1 MYLLFS
7 KKTSNNLLKIDSM
20 DFRTLELNISQLS
33 KCISKSKFNKYS
45 DSRKAEY
52 QVSLVK
58 LFSLLQ
64 SEDFSI
70 LNPTQLVDK
79 KKIVDFIF
87 ESIQYL
93 DNSTLTIIPYEI
105 VYCLE
110 SALDECIPNNK
121 FIVVT
126 SLSNQITSYSI
137 NGNLA
142 LNKPIYQLIDSQYNI
157 NFEYKLIQITLPR
170 YYVHDYLANAVL
182 YHELGHFVDLYFA
195 ISQSIVNTLV
205 LTGKI
210 PNDFNNPLY
219 YRSLRHN
226 MEYFADIFAAQYIG
240 KASNYFLD
248 YIAHKAPD
256 SNTHPATDLRL
267 EKVDKFLNNDT
278 SDLEIEDIKKYTLAR
293 SGFNLEIKHVELS
306 IDDFFS
312 LIPYEITNQ
321 TELHSIFL
329 TGWNAWL
336 ENPNKLKT
344 DFDNDTAYKI
354 INNLIEKSI
363 SNFIVVDSWNK

>member
-1 MYLLFS
+1 
-7 KKTSNNLLKIDSM
+7 M

-33 KCISKSKFNKYS
+33 RCLSKSKFNKYA
-45 DSRKAEY
+45 DSRKADY
-52 QVSLVK
+52 QKALVH
-58 LFSLLQ
+58 LLDLIQ
-64 SEDFSI
+64 KENLST
-70 LNPTQLVDK
+70 LNADQLADK

-110 SALDECIPNNK
+110 NALNEWIPDNK

-126 SLSNQITSYSI
+126 SLSNEILSYSI

-142 LNKPIYQLIDSQYNI
+142 LNKPIYQLIESQYNI

-182 YHELGHFVDLYFA
+182 YHELGHFIDFHFN
-195 ISQSIVNTLV
+195 ISEAIVNDLV
-205 LTGKI
+205 LTGTLDFKNRELNQKI
-210 PNDFNNPLY
+210 YNHY
-219 YRSLRHN
+219 C
-226 MEYFADIFAAQYIG
+226 EYFADIFAAQYIG

-256 SNTHPATDLRL
+256 SSTHPATDKRL
-267 EKVDKFLNNDT
+267 DKVDKFLNNVN
-278 SDLEIEDIKKYTLAR
+278 SDEEIENIKKYTLAR
-293 SGFNLEIKHVELS
+293 SGFNLEIKHIELP
-306 IDDFFS
+306 IDDFFN

-321 TELHSIFL
+321 KDLHSIFL
-329 TGWNAWL
+329 TGWNTWL

-363 SNFIVVDSWNK
+363 SNYIVVDSWNKQLCI